1 MALATQRVS
10 AHAAPGMA
18 AAATAR
24 PVTGGRNVASTREHI
39 EEMGFSSQIGV
50 NDNAYMRY
58 EDDLGFDTR
67 RESEHRQQGYTPLLY
82 RTQMGFQVEAAEER
96 TDGGGGKVFL
106 TELMHG
112 VGAYEQTMR
121 VTTPGMV
128 KAGSVLNYLY

>member
-1 MALATQRVS
+1 MALAAQRVS

-24 PVTGGRNVASTREHI
+24 PVSGGRNVASVREAI
-39 EEMGFSSQIGV
+39 EESGFSAQIGV
-50 NDNAYMRY
+50 NDNAFLRY
-58 EDDLGFDTR
+58 EDELEFDTR
-67 RESEHRQQGYTPLLY
+67 GDGRQPQQGYTPLLY
-82 RTQMGFQVEAAEER
+82 RTQMGFQVEAAEEQSE
-96 TDGGGGKVFL
+96 GGGGKLFL
-106 TELMHG
+106 AELMHG